1 MTNKKKEITTLDKNR
16 EKFLKEH
23 YLTEFHNQFVRF
35 SGMVEQP
42 SVKRKLNEWSFLP
55 SSLDEDGEED
65 DDNMNNDN
73 APMGNQVPPTD
84 NMNGGGLPNDGS
96 NAPMG
101 NDMNQG
107 NAQISNSEM
116 GDVNQGAPSIPPP
129 SNTNE
134 PSMNDTPEESDYD
147 ELDIT
152 DLTDAQEKM
161 NKKINAVGKEISN
174 NDDSISQLMVT
185 LNKINDIIKSNN
197 EKIEDLEREIKKRN
211 PTPLEKLDLRAVDS
225 SKPYNIRPND
235 FWGDKLNDL
244 DNYDVYNE
252 NEPNKTEKEYVIT
265 TDDINDASS
274 TDISQSFDDIDMDL
288 EKIFGLK

>member
-1 MTNKKKEITTLDKNR
+1 MMNKKEEMTTLDKKR

-42 SVKRKLNEWSFLP
+42 STKRKLNEWSFLP
-55 SSLDEDGEED
+55 SSLDEDGED
-65 DDNMNNDN
+65 DDSMNDDN
-73 APMGNQVPPTD
+73 APIGNQASPMD
-84 NMNGGGLPNDGS
+84 NMNGGLPNDNS
-96 NAPMG
+96 NTPMG

-107 NAQISNSEM
+107 NTQIDNAPM
-116 GDVNQGAPSIPPP
+116 GGVNQGAPSIPPP
-129 SNTNE
+129 SDNNE

-225 SKPYNIRPND
+225 SKPYNIRPNN

-252 NEPNKTEKEYVIT
+252 DEPNKTEKEYVIT

>member
-1 MTNKKKEITTLDKNR
+1 MMNKKEEMTTLDKKR

-42 SVKRKLNEWSFLP
+42 STKRKLNEWSFLP
-55 SSLDEDGEED
+55 SSLDEDGED
-65 DDNMNNDN
+65 DDSMNDDN
-73 APMGNQVPPTD
+73 APIGNQASPMD
-84 NMNGGGLPNDGS
+84 NMNGGLPNDNS
-96 NAPMG
+96 NTPMG

-107 NAQISNSEM
+107 NTQIDNAPM
-116 GDVNQGAPSIPPP
+116 GGVNQGAPSIPPP
-129 SNTNE
+129 SDNNE

-211 PTPLEKLDLRAVDS
+211 PTPLEKLDLRAVYS

>member
-1 MTNKKKEITTLDKNR
+1 MMNKKEEMTTLDKKR

-55 SSLDEDGEED
+55 SSLDEDGED
-65 DDNMNNDN
+65 DDNMNDDN
-73 APMGNQVPPTD
+73 APMGNQASPMD
-84 NMNGGGLPNDGS
+84 NMNGGLPNDNS
-96 NAPMG
+96 NTPMG

-107 NAQISNSEM
+107 NSQIDNAPI
-116 GDVNQGAPSIPPP
+116 GDANQGVPSIPPS
-129 SNTNE
+129 SNNNE

-161 NKKINAVGKEISN
+161 NKKINAVGKELSN

-252 NEPNKTEKEYVIT
+252 DEPNKTEKEYVIT

>member
-1 MTNKKKEITTLDKNR
+1 MMNKKEEMTTLDKKR

-42 SVKRKLNEWSFLP
+42 STKRKLNEWSFLP
-55 SSLDEDGEED
+55 SSLDEDGED
-65 DDNMNNDN
+65 DDSMNDDN
-73 APMGNQVPPTD
+73 APIGNQASPMD
-84 NMNGGGLPNDGS
+84 NMNGGLPNDNS
-96 NAPMG
+96 NTPMG

-107 NAQISNSEM
+107 NTQIDNAPM
-116 GDVNQGAPSIPPP
+116 GGVNQGAPSIPTP
-129 SNTNE
+129 SDNNE

-252 NEPNKTEKEYVIT
+252 DEPNKTEKEYVIT

>member
-1 MTNKKKEITTLDKNR
+1 MMNKKEEMTTLDKKR

-42 SVKRKLNEWSFLP
+42 STKRKLNEWSFLP
-55 SSLDEDGEED
+55 SSLDEDGEDDDSMD
-65 DDNMNNDN
+65 DDN
-73 APMGNQVPPTD
+73 APIGNQASPMD
-84 NMNGGGLPNDGS
+84 NMNGGLPNDNS
-96 NAPMG
+96 NTPMG

-107 NAQISNSEM
+107 NTQIDNAPM
-116 GDVNQGAPSIPPP
+116 GGVNQGAPSIPPP
-129 SNTNE
+129 SDNNE

-252 NEPNKTEKEYVIT
+252 DEPNKTEKEYVIT

>member
-1 MTNKKKEITTLDKNR
+1 MMNKKEEMTTLDKKR

-42 SVKRKLNEWSFLP
+42 STKRKLNEWSFLP
-55 SSLDEDGEED
+55 SSLDEDGED
-65 DDNMNNDN
+65 DDSMNDDN
-73 APMGNQVPPTD
+73 APIGNQASPMD
-84 NMNGGGLPNDGS
+84 NMNGGLPNDNS
-96 NAPMG
+96 NTPMG

-107 NAQISNSEM
+107 NTQIDNAPM
-116 GDVNQGAPSIPPP
+116 GGVNQGAPSIPPP
-129 SNTNE
+129 SDNNE

-252 NEPNKTEKEYVIT
+252 DEPNKTEKEYVIT